1 MHITFNIIN
10 ALYNIHW
17 EDAIHRDLHSGNIL
31 YLQSHDYWYIS
42 DLGFYGPAD
51 KPLKCIYGNLP
62 YIAPEV
68 IAGKGYTKASDVY
81 SLAMLMWEISFGKS
95 PFNENKNDYDL
106 AMKIVNGMRPK
117 ITSDIPLEYKNLME
131 QCWNADPS
139 QRPNIYAIYNNIS
152 GMNKLYYKSDE
163 KKIDDIANLCDK
175 TSKKIGLYKECSK
188 KLSKISERLRIN
200 SNYKCEIFVK
210 GKSDY
215 KLTTYTLLFILTFN
229 QFLRGISLKTRG
241 MVINAKLK
249 IAAGINYNK
258 YK

>member
-68 IAGKGYTKASDVY
+68 IAGKEYTKASDVY

-95 PFNENKNDYDL
+95 PFNEYENDYDL
-106 AMKIVNGMRPK
+106 AMNIVNGMRPK
-117 ITSDIPLEYKNLME
+117 ITSGIPLEYKNLME

-139 QRPNIYAIYNNIS
+139 QRPDINAIYNNIS

-163 KKIDDIANLCDK
+163 KKMDDFTNSSNK
-175 TSKKIGLYKECSK
+175 TSSTKIRLFKGCSK
-188 KLSKISERLRIN
+188 KLSKISEKLRIN
-200 SNYKCEIFVK
+200 SNY
-210 GKSDY
+210 GK
-215 KLTTYTLLFILTFN
+215 
-229 QFLRGISLKTRG
+229 
-241 MVINAKLK
+241 
-249 IAAGINYNK
+249 
-258 YK
+258 